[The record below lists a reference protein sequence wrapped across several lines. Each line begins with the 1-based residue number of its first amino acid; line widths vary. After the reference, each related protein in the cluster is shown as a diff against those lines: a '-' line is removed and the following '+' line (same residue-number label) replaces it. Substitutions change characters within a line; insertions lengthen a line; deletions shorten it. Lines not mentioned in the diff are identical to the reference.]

1 MCGIA
6 GQVCR
11 PNEQTFENLAVYRDM
26 QAEMKRRGPD
36 QEGILFDK
44 NAVLIHSRLSV
55 MDPENGLQPMR
66 LEFYGEEFDIVYN
79 GEIYNAD
86 ELRRELISLGHSF
99 STRCD
104 TEVLL
109 DNLCFGDK
117 GAFAASACPAG
128 NRPRRTYANNAS
140 WAGENTRKRRFSRN
154 IRAKARRVRLF

>member
-66 LEFYGEEFDIVYN
+66 LEFFGEEFDIVYN

-86 ELRRELISLGHSF
+86 ELRRSK
-99 STRCD
+99 
-104 TEVLL
+104 V
-109 DNLCFGDK
+109 
-117 GAFAASACPAG
+117 A
-128 NRPRRTYANNAS
+128 
-140 WAGENTRKRRFSRN
+140 
-154 IRAKARRVRLF
+154 